1 VNVTETVRDPEVD
14 NFFLVGMAEQWKKA
28 RDQHASI
35 RADRALVAAY
45 EQNRLDRLDAL
56 ATAQAAL
63 QQDALKEAARW
74 YERARQLAP
83 NDVEAAA
90 GLKVVASLQS
100 GKLTRKDLLQ
110 ELNRPDRKVVRINKG

>member
-1 VNVTETVRDPEVD
+1 
-14 NFFLVGMAEQWKKA
+14 
-28 RDQHASI
+28 
-35 RADRALVAAY
+35 
-45 EQNRLDRLDAL
+45 
-56 ATAQAAL
+56 AQAAL

-90 GLKVVASLQS
+90 GLKIVASLQS

-110 ELNRPDRKVVRINKG
+110 EFNRPDRKVVRINKAGNVVRLNREELIALSQAAEAKQLPKVAPLPGVGGDNTPEDLLRAHRD